1 LLDLRTEW
9 LKDKGE
15 SPDMPLCLRRLRCD
29 ILHHSVDLEARKL
42 TAGTE
47 QFRQE
52 GLAHIPLSCF
62 AERVLE
68 AGKVEGRAL
77 VAAVAAAVA
86 KCGYRR
92 PGDEVYKNSF
102 ISIVSFLIPNL
113 RGR

>member
-1 LLDLRTEW
+1 
-9 LKDKGE
+9 
-15 SPDMPLCLRRLRCD
+15 MPLSLRKLRCD
-29 ILHHSVDLEARKL
+29 ILHHTVDLEQRKL

-77 VAAVAAAVA
+77 VAAVATAVV

-92 PGDEVYKNSF
+92 PSDEVYP
-102 ISIVSFLIPNL
+102 VYLPNIL
-113 RGR
+113 PSP

>member
-1 LLDLRTEW
+1 
-9 LKDKGE
+9 
-15 SPDMPLCLRRLRCD
+15 
-29 ILHHSVDLEARKL
+29 VDLEARKL

-113 RGR
+113 RGC